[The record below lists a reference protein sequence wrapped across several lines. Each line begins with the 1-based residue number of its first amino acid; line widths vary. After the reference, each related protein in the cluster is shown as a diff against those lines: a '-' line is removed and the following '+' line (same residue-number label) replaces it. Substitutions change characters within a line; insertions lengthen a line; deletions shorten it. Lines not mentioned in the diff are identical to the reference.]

1 MESKMAEEQEWS
13 EIDTSKSSDKKEEV
27 AFEVENEEPIEKV
40 EAVVEEKEE
49 VKEEPVVQ
57 KKEIPEL
64 EGIETDGASKRIQ
77 HLVKQRKE
85 REEAL
90 IKAQARIEAL
100 EKQQAEITKGSL
112 NLRENANTSSEKLL
126 QQQLEMAKQSYL
138 DAYDSGNKEK
148 MLASQE
154 AISKAQVDLNNIDQ
168 DKSNLERV
176 KKEIEEA
183 PPAEGMQAQANPQ
196 PNQPQ
201 QEFDPV
207 AVEWSRKPENNW
219 FGQDQVMTASALA
232 IDAQLKQEGYDPS
245 SSEFYDEVDNRMKVN
260 FPHKFGESQPQKAP
274 QQVVAGSSRTPP
286 TSKSNKVKLT
296 QDDVALAKKW
306 NIPLE
311 KYAAEKKKAESS
323 GEYTNIDRG

>member
-1 MESKMAEEQEWS
+1 MAEEQEWS
-13 EIDTSKSSDKKEEV
+13 EIDTSKSSEKKEEV

-176 KKEIEEA
+176 KKR
-183 PPAEGMQAQANPQ
+183 N
-196 PNQPQ
+196 
-201 QEFDPV
+201 
-207 AVEWSRKPENNW
+207 RR
-219 FGQDQVMTASALA
+219 
-232 IDAQLKQEGYDPS
+232 S
-245 SSEFYDEVDNRMKVN
+245 S
-260 FPHKFGESQPQKAP
+260 
-274 QQVVAGSSRTPP
+274 
-286 TSKSNKVKLT
+286 TS
-296 QDDVALAKKW
+296 
-306 NIPLE
+306 
-311 KYAAEKKKAESS
+311 
-323 GEYTNIDRG
+323 